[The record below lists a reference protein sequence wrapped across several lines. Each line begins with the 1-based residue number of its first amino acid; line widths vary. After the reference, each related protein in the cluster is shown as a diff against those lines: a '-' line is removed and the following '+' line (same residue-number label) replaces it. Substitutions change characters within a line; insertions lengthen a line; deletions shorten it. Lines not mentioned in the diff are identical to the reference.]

1 MSCSKETDQSQTV
14 NLSIPKILNFT
25 SVQVDGSEFD
35 VATLGGEDVLFWF
48 WDPNWTICR
57 REAPTVAE
65 ANTSIK
71 DLTIVGVAR
80 EGDGLDIVSTT
91 LNEWGLTGLINLVDL
106 DGSVWE
112 RFGVFGQPAT
122 VLVTTN
128 GDVTG
133 HMGDL
138 TGDAFK
144 KFVEANREA
153 WSSPHL
159 IFLVV
164 ISCGNACTLCFSS

>member
-1 MSCSKETDQSQTV
+1 MCIRD
-14 NLSIPKILNFT
+14 
-25 SVQVDGSEFD
+25 
-35 VATLGGEDVLFWF
+35 
-48 WDPNWTICR
+48 R
-57 REAPTVAE
+57 
-65 ANTSIK
+65 
-71 DLTIVGVAR
+71 TIVGVAR
-80 EGDGLDIVSTT
+80 EGDGLDVVSAT

-122 VLVTTN
+122 VLVTAN

-144 KFVEANREA
+144 EFVEANRE
-153 WSSPHL
+153 
-159 IFLVV
+159 V
-164 ISCGNACTLCFSS
+164 